1 MRMRDDSADAQRPA
15 RQIEQGR
22 CANVDVMRTILLAE
36 RPREPVRAPAAAPRD
51 LRRAR
56 KPRRHGLRTPC
67 RSLPAV
73 SFSLA

>member
-1 MRMRDDSADAQRPA
+1 MRIRDDSANPQRSA
-15 RQIEQGR
+15 RQIAPGR
-22 CANVDVMRTILLAE
+22 CANVGVMRTILLAE
-36 RPREPVRAPAAAPRD
+36 RRREPLHAPAVAPRD

-56 KPRRHGLRTPC
+56 NPRRHGLRTPC